1 MQGRGH
7 DWTGDEMTDD
17 EDRLRR
23 LRAALRD
30 IHWSAEALAAAAKMR
45 PETAHR
51 IVAGKWR
58 IGDWLLVWLEKL
70 AELHRQNPAPLPPAS
85 GKEDG

>member
-1 MQGRGH
+1 
-7 DWTGDEMTDD
+7 MTDE

-30 IHWSAEALAAAAKMR
+30 IHWSAEAMASATGLR
-45 PETAHR
+45 SETAHR
-51 IVAGKWR
+51 IVAGRWR

-70 AELHRQNPAPLPPAS
+70 AELHRQNPPPPPPPSS
-85 GKEDG
+85 GQGDG